1 MRISQSG
8 IDLIKKFEGVRLV
21 AYKCPAGVWTI
32 GYGHTAGVKEG
43 MVISLEQAENMLR
56 SDLNKYEDYV
66 EDNVTFPMSQNQF
79 DALVS
84 FTFNC
89 GVGNLRTL
97 IKNRT
102 PEQIAE
108 AILLYDKGGGKVLEG
123 LVKRRKDEQALFLGE
138 MDKEDKMDQSEGTTV
153 VLKKGS
159 QSEQVKQLQQ
169 RLFIIGYKPGTA
181 DGIFGEKTRQAV
193 ISFQTDAGLSADGIV
208 GKDTWTALEKIK
220 IYSLK
225 ETGSKNITANFK
237 VKEFACKDGSDTI
250 IIHEDFVQKLQQIRN
265 HFGRAVNI
273 NSAYRTREH
282 NKREGG
288 SSNSYHIKGRAF
300 DLAISGVNPNDMA
313 RYAQSIGINGIIR
326 YPWGI
331 HVDSRPKRYWAVNN
345 GSGTVAVKGF

>member
-193 ISFQTDAGLSADGIV
+193 ISFQTDAGLSADGIM

-265 HFGRAVNI
+265 HFSKPVTI

-300 DLAISGVNPNDMA
+300 DLAIKGVNPNDMA

-345 GSGTVAVKGF
+345 GSSAVTVKGF